1 MQTNRIEVE
10 QSKQLVIH
18 FISEFLGIDFAGFQ
32 SGFGIRPD
40 MILFHAPSGSTL
52 CIDTDVLLMPQ
63 EAARQAVL
71 NKLEA
76 CEQSFR
82 RGVH

>member
-1 MQTNRIEVE
+1 MQTNRVEVE
-10 QSKQLVIH
+10 QSKQLVVA
-18 FISEFLGIDFAGFQ
+18 FISDFLGIDFAGFQ
-32 SGFGIRPD
+32 SGFGYRPD

-63 EAARQAVL
+63 EAAREAVRV
-71 NKLEA
+71 KLEA
-76 CEQSFR
+76 CEQSFK